1 MIIKCKRL
9 GLNNPTEVEA
19 NNKTLVTQGLSIEK
33 LSKVW
38 KKYYN
43 IPPYEPIY
51 LAMPT
56 KLYNSVHKRSRTPCK
71 SVAELFE
78 EQGIKVVEEITIYKE

>member
-9 GLNNPTEVEA
+9 GFINPTEVEA
-19 NNKTLVTQGLSIEK
+19 NNKILVTQSLSIED
-33 LSKVW
+33 LSRLW
-38 KKYYN
+38 KWYYN

-56 KLYNSVHKRSRTPCK
+56 NLYNSTRQRNRAACK
-71 SVAELFE
+71 NVAELFE
-78 EQGIKVVEEITIYKE
+78 EQGIKVVEENF

>member
-9 GLNNPTEVEA
+9 GIVNPTEVEV
-19 NNKTLVTQGLSIEK
+19 NNKILVTQGLSIEE
-33 LSKVW
+33 LSKLW
-38 KKYYN
+38 KWYYN

-56 KLYNSVHKRSRTPCK
+56 KLYNSVHQRNNISCK
-71 SVAELFE
+71 NVAELFA
-78 EQGIKVVEEITIYKE
+78 EQGIKVVEENF

>member
-9 GLNNPTEVEA
+9 GFINPTEVEA
-19 NNKTLVTQGLSIEK
+19 NNKILVTRGLSIEK
-33 LSKVW
+33 LSKLW
-38 KKYYN
+38 KRYYN
-43 IPPYEPIY
+43 IPLYERIY

-56 KLYNSVHKRSRTPCK
+56 ELYNSVHQRSRTPCK

-78 EQGIKVVEEITIYKE
+78 AQGIKVIEEK

>member
-1 MIIKCKRL
+1 MIIKCKRC
-9 GLNNPTEVEA
+9 GFINPTEVEA
-19 NNKTLVTQGLSIEK
+19 NNKILVTQGLSIEE
-33 LSKVW
+33 LSKLW
-38 KKYYN
+38 KWYYN

-71 SVAELFE
+71 NVAELFE
-78 EQGIKVVEEITIYKE
+78 EQVIKVVEENF

>member
-33 LSKVW
+33 LSEAW
-38 KKYYN
+38 NKYYN

-56 KLYNSVHKRSRTPCK
+56 KLYNSVHQRNNIPCK
-71 SVAELFE
+71 NVAELFA

>member
-1 MIIKCKRL
+1 MTIKCKRL
-9 GLNNPTEVEA
+9 GIMNPTEVEA
-19 NNKTLVTQGLSIEK
+19 NNKILVTQGLSIEQ
-33 LSKVW
+33 LSNLW
-38 KKYYN
+38 KWYYN

-56 KLYNSVHKRSRTPCK
+56 KLYNSVHQRSITPCK

-78 EQGIKVVEEITIYKE
+78 ERGIKVIEENVDDV

>member
-19 NNKTLVTQGLSIEK
+19 NNKILVTRGLSIEQ
-33 LSKVW
+33 LSKLW
-38 KKYYN
+38 KRYYN
-43 IPPYEPIY
+43 IPLYEPIY

-56 KLYNSVHKRSRTPCK
+56 KLYNSAHLRNNIPCK
-71 SVAELFE
+71 NVAELFA